1 MSSVPSQGGTRKAA
15 GIPLACYLE
24 SILRGPGMLLP
35 VEEGGEFTGGSDG
48 FRVGLDHLCVAL
60 SS

>member
-15 GIPLACYLE
+15 SVPLACYLE
-24 SILRGPGMLLP
+24 SILKGPGMLLP
-35 VEEGGEFTGGSDG
+35 VEGGEFTGGSDG
-48 FRVGLDHLCVAL
+48 FRVGLDHLCGAL

>member
-15 GIPLACYLE
+15 SIPLACYLE
-24 SILRGPGMLLP
+24 SILKGPGMLLP
-35 VEEGGEFTGGSDG
+35 VEGGEFTVEGVMD
-48 FRVGLDHLCVAL
+48 LDHLCVAL